1 MTRGGWRLSS
11 PLFHTL
17 CTSFAIVGFLY
28 LLCTEYYALFINL
41 TLYTL
46 VNRLQPYPQGPL
58 ATVMAAYQI
67 SDMITGVQD
76 IIGYNFADPLILW
89 EALQAAGSGNTFA
102 GNRRFPEGNKRLAV
116 LGDTILQLV
125 LVRDWYDTARVRGT
139 LVFPSTI
146 VALAL

>member
-1 MTRGGWRLSS
+1 MVGDSPALSFI
-11 PLFHTL
+11 LRTL
-17 CTSFAIVGFLY
+17 CSSFATVGFLY
-28 LLCTEYYALFINL
+28 LLFTEYHTLFINL

-46 VNRLQPYPQGPL
+46 VNRLQPYPQRPL

-125 LVRDWYDTARVRGT
+125 LVRDWYDTARVRGI

>member
-1 MTRGGWRLSS
+1 MTWGGWGLSPPFLS
-11 PLFHTL
+11 YLPS
-17 CTSFAIVGFLY
+17 SFAIVGILY
-28 LLCTEYYALFINL
+28 LLRTTPCSSTQPCTHSP
-41 TLYTL
+41 
-46 VNRLQPYPQGPL
+46 NRLQPCPQRPL

-76 IIGYNFADPLILW
+76 IIGYNFTDPFILW

-125 LVRDWYDTARVRGT
+125 LVRDWYETALVRGI
-139 LVFPSTI
+139 LVFLSTI
-146 VALAL
+146 VALVL